1 MGASYP
7 RVRGQWRG
15 LMADVRLIA
24 IGQKMPDWV
33 QTACTEYLAR
43 FRRQFKLILEEIPA
57 SKKRELK
64 PKKSIEKRTLD
75 RLKPSDFLV
84 LLDERPI
91 IFYS

>member
-7 RVRGQWRG
+7 RARRQWRG

-33 QTACTEYLAR
+33 RTACTEYLFR

-57 SKKRELK
+57 SKKA
-64 PKKSIEKRTLD
+64 RTEAKEEH
-75 RLKPSDFLV
+75 RK
-84 LLDERPI
+84 ER
-91 IFYS
+91 

>member
-1 MGASYP
+1 
-7 RVRGQWRG
+7 
-15 LMADVRLIA
+15 MADVRLIA

-57 SKKRELK
+57 SKKARTEAK
-64 PKKSIEKRTLD
+64 EEHRKRTLD

-84 LLDERPI
+84 LLDERGPI